1 MRTGDKVAGAQAAA
15 AVIEIRKEKN
25 RGIAFLAGSD
35 DIPFPI
41 PGLDKHGTLLSVVNG
56 NVGQMETRTV
66 TIKSG
71 EQ

>member
-1 MRTGDKVAGAQAAA
+1 LRSGK
-15 AVIEIRKEKN
+15 KN
-25 RGIAFLAGSD
+25 RGIAFLAGND
-35 DIPFPI
+35 DIPSPI